1 MEIRYSGRGLPIFV
15 SEQGNFWWIFFR
27 WIHLIPS
34 ASLGLLQMVLEI
46 KRFFFAGEMS
56 FSTIYIANSNF
67 DIKSPSNI
75 SALLHFA
82 TEVFVENIQNTELFK
97 QQRSFLLVDQ
107 ISSIKYIKIVWLG
120 WFYRV
125 KCRVL
130 HC

>member
-1 MEIRYSGRGLPIFV
+1 
-15 SEQGNFWWIFFR
+15 
-27 WIHLIPS
+27 
-34 ASLGLLQMVLEI
+34 MVLEI

-97 QQRSFLLVDQ
+97 QQRSFLLLDQ
-107 ISSIKYIKIVWLG
+107 ISSIKYIKIV
-120 WFYRV
+120 
-125 KCRVL
+125 
-130 HC
+130 